1 MCEQLDVAAAQGI
14 EARMIGNQPDVLA
27 AERRK
32 LFCFENVEPRLHPNG
47 VAGAFA
53 FGGRP
58 RGESGRCK
66 QSNEQSEWSECSERA
81 FRGGQ
86 MVPLSPENTMIFWNT
101 LTAAALR
108 AQDAC
113 AMNKCRL
120 RAARGDCN

>member
-1 MCEQLDVAAAQGI
+1 MCEQVDVAAAQGI

-32 LFCFENVEPRLHPNG
+32 PFCFQNVEPRLHPNG

-86 MVPLSPENTMIFWNT
+86 NGPPQSGEYNDILEH
-101 LTAAALR
+101 A
-108 AQDAC
+108 D
-113 AMNKCRL
+113 
-120 RAARGDCN
+120 RGCVESTRCVCYE